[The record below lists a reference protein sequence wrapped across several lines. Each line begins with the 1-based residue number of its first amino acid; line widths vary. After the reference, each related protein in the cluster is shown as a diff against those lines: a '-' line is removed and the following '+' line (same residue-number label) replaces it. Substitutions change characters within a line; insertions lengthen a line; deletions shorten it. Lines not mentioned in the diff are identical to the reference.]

1 MKFRALVPVVL
12 TLALAACVAADT
24 SAWELAAFPLTNMPD
39 PVVDLSAAPA
49 GWVPVVY
56 GDAQVSVPPTWWVLY
71 NSSAC
76 ATGSPVGDM
85 YVNPSGGFC
94 SAKGTPKGEA
104 TVTSVPLNER
114 EYQPPS
120 AYGQRQVINGIVVY
134 ALYSFAPTPNGGSY
148 LVPSLGVEIEA
159 EGPLAKRVVGT
170 LTHSPR
176 SVALASGSSPAV
188 PSSWRYVSFAGLR
201 FSVPANW
208 PINQTQ
214 VTPGLGA
221 ICRQQGVAF
230 AGTTVTLSTD
240 RHPLLAVFCPRMSPT
255 PQQPEN
261 GVQVDSGLRTEPT
274 VTLSFSAHCLDLN
287 GLTACPATSP
297 AYSILVL
304 GVTVPG
310 RKKPDFVSIG
320 LAGNGIVAR
329 TILYSLRAASDSAV
343 TPASFLARAKAGIEG
358 TFSAVYKLSAPSSS
372 TESDATVTVAQR
384 AVSGSTSWPG
394 GKPGEWSY
402 RLTYADGSTVEW
414 LVRGNLLVTCLRV
427 SRSKWR
433 CSAGHY
439 NGDAGSIGYTIATI
453 PYLPG
458 TAFLSLSIALQ
469 AMRPPESS

>member
-261 GVQVDSGLRTEPT
+261 GV
-274 VTLSFSAHCLDLN
+274 
-287 GLTACPATSP
+287 
-297 AYSILVL
+297 
-304 GVTVPG
+304 
-310 RKKPDFVSIG
+310 
-320 LAGNGIVAR
+320 
-329 TILYSLRAASDSAV
+329 
-343 TPASFLARAKAGIEG
+343 
-358 TFSAVYKLSAPSSS
+358 
-372 TESDATVTVAQR
+372 
-384 AVSGSTSWPG
+384 
-394 GKPGEWSY
+394 
-402 RLTYADGSTVEW
+402 
-414 LVRGNLLVTCLRV
+414 
-427 SRSKWR
+427 
-433 CSAGHY
+433 
-439 NGDAGSIGYTIATI
+439 
-453 PYLPG
+453 
-458 TAFLSLSIALQ
+458 
-469 AMRPPESS
+469 